1 MTKNIIIKFA
11 AILSFMSL
19 FVVFQA
25 NAGSSKEC
33 AKDDINC
40 IQGKAMA
47 EDEAKRIKHD
57 NIQRHHTEE
66 EFEAP
71 IYGEW

>member
-1 MTKNIIIKFA
+1 MTKNIITKFV
-11 AILSFMSL
+11 AILSVMSL
-19 FVVFQA
+19 FIFFEASA
-25 NAGSSKEC
+25 NSSKSC
-33 AKDDINC
+33 AKDDIDC
-40 IQGKAMA
+40 IQDKQMA
-47 EDEAKRIKHD
+47 ENEAKRIKHD

>member
-1 MTKNIIIKFA
+1 MLRYIIK
-11 AILSFMSL
+11 ILSLMSL

-25 NAGSSKEC
+25 NAGSSKDC

-40 IQGKAMA
+40 IQDKQIA
-47 EDEAKRIKHD
+47 EDEAKRIKND
-57 NIQRHHTEE
+57 KIQRHHTEE